1 MAISL
6 GQRDMVALYINY
18 VLITFHKK
26 GSIKVVIFKW
36 NNCRLWELFL
46 GSPTSTLVGG
56 IGWLAPHRRQLRTC
70 AMCILWEGEG
80 VTWVTQV
87 PRPTW
92 QLPVENSLGR
102 LQTKTLDGQGHDFSL
117 LGFKLVTIVA
127 GATCA
132 YTQTSRWKRRV
143 SWLLWLQ
150 VHQATRDRCM
160 WPSWRAAH
168 HWVSPSRHQARRTT
182 PPACPHSPNPRQ
194 RHQVFF

>member
-1 MAISL
+1 M
-6 GQRDMVALYINY
+6 R
-18 VLITFHKK
+18 T
-26 GSIKVVIFKW
+26 
-36 NNCRLWELFL
+36 FL

-102 LQTKTLDGQGHDFSL
+102 LQTKTLDGQGHDLSL
-117 LGFKLVTIVA
+117 PGFNLVANFAQVPPVRTETLQGGREESADCSDCKSTRPLG
-127 GATCA
+127 
-132 YTQTSRWKRRV
+132 S
-143 SWLLWLQ
+143 
-150 VHQATRDRCM
+150 HRCM

>member
-1 MAISL
+1 MRPIESNAFNISAVISINSIIKGHFSYCLQWPIVKLAISL

-102 LQTKTLDGQGHDFSL
+102 WQTKTLDGQGHDFSL
-117 LGFKLVTIVA
+117 LGFKLVAIVA

-150 VHQATRDRCM
+150 VH
-160 WPSWRAAH
+160 
-168 HWVSPSRHQARRTT
+168 
-182 PPACPHSPNPRQ
+182 
-194 RHQVFF
+194 

>member
-1 MAISL
+1 MRPIESSAFNISAVTSINSIIKGHLSHCLQWPIVKLAISL

-102 LQTKTLDGQGHDFSL
+102 LQTKTPDGQGHDFSL
-117 LGFKLVTIVA
+117 LGF
-127 GATCA
+127 
-132 YTQTSRWKRRV
+132 
-143 SWLLWLQ
+143 
-150 VHQATRDRCM
+150 
-160 WPSWRAAH
+160 
-168 HWVSPSRHQARRTT
+168 
-182 PPACPHSPNPRQ
+182 
-194 RHQVFF
+194 